1 MCSATLS
8 PARRYARWMTI
19 TSERLARAFALA
31 ERLHRDQMRK
41 ASSIPYVS
49 HLLAVA
55 ALTIEYGGEED
66 QAIAALL
73 HDAAEDQGG
82 VATLELIRA
91 DFGDRVADIV
101 AACSDTFET
110 PKPEWRARKENFL
123 SDLESVSVD
132 VLLVVA
138 ADKLHNATTMLEGHR
153 VIGAELWSRF
163 TGSRDQQLWYLK
175 SVAEICSRRLGGDAL
190 RLADRLSSV
199 VASLEEETRTA

>member
-1 MCSATLS
+1 M
-8 PARRYARWMTI
+8 PI

-31 ERLHRDQMRK
+31 ERLHRDQLRK

-55 ALTIEYGGEED
+55 ALTLEYGGDED
-66 QAIAALL
+66 QAMAALL

-82 VATLELIRA
+82 VATLEMIRT
-91 DFGDRVADIV
+91 DFGDRVAGMV

-110 PKPEWRARKENFL
+110 PKPEWRARKEKFV
-123 SDLESVSVD
+123 SDLESISLD

-138 ADKLHNATTMLEGHR
+138 ADKLHNATTMLQDHR
-153 VIGAELWSRF
+153 AIGIELWSRF
-163 TGSRDQQLWYLK
+163 TGSRDQQLWYLE
-175 SVAEICSRRLGGDAL
+175 SVAEICAQRLRGDAL

-199 VASLEEETRTA
+199 VAQLEEETKGETLHA

>member
-1 MCSATLS
+1 MS
-8 PARRYARWMTI
+8 I
-19 TSERLARAFALA
+19 TSERFASGFAWA
-31 ERLHRDQMRK
+31 ERLHRDQKRK

-55 ALTIEYGGEED
+55 ALTLEYGGDED

-82 VATLELIRA
+82 LATLEAIRS

-110 PKPEWRARKENFL
+110 PKPEWRDRKENFV
-123 SDLESVSVD
+123 SDLESISLD
-132 VLLVVA
+132 GLLVVA
-138 ADKLHNATTMLEGHR
+138 ADKLHNATTMLEDHR
-153 VIGAELWSRF
+153 VIGAELWLRF

-190 RLADRLSSV
+190 RLADRLLSV

>member
-1 MCSATLS
+1 MS
-8 PARRYARWMTI
+8 I
-19 TSERLARAFALA
+19 TSERFARGFALA
-31 ERLHRDQMRK
+31 ERLHRDQQRK

-55 ALTIEYGGEED
+55 ALTLEYGGDED

-82 VATLELIRA
+82 LATLEAIRT

-101 AACSDTFET
+101 AVCSDTFET
-110 PKPEWRARKENFL
+110 PKPEWRARKENFV
-123 SDLESVSVD
+123 SDLESIPLD
-132 VLLVVA
+132 GLLVVA

-153 VIGAELWSRF
+153 AIGAELWSRF
-163 TGSRDQQLWYLK
+163 TGSRDQQLWYLE

-190 RLADRLSSV
+190 RLADRLTSV
-199 VASLEEETRTA
+199 VAQLEQETRTA